1 MLLKG
6 KCCIFWL
13 QCWVLAWFG
22 SNLLTILGKIGIFFP
37 FGAIFPYGVRKFVRI
52 YTHDVD
58 FENFSDPNHKPWFW
72 LINHKHFSLW
82 RFYKTAKKLYR
93 YNQDLSFE
101 LLIRDHEKAPRQL
114 FHMSQC
120 YLCSLNEPRNWF

>member
-1 MLLKG
+1 MLHFSSHLEATMLSFSL
-6 KCCIFWL
+6 I
-13 QCWVLAWFG
+13 WFKFANN
-22 SNLLTILGKIGIFFP
+22 SWENRYIFP
-37 FGAIFPYGVRKFVRI
+37 FWGYFSIRGAEICQNI
-52 YTHDVD
+52 YTWRWLW
-58 FENFSDPNHKPWFW
+58 NFSDPKHKPWFW
-72 LINHKHFSLW
+72 LVNHKHFSLW